1 MCYSYLPSTLPSS
14 QETSH
19 ILKREMVDGE
29 RGSDQIN
36 DDQLEVE
43 MVEVPGHPKLR
54 WDDVDK

>member
-29 RGSDQIN
+29 RGESDQMN
-36 DDQLEVE
+36 DESLEVE

-54 WDDVDK
+54 

>member
-14 QETSH
+14 QETIH

-29 RGSDQIN
+29 RGESDQMN
-36 DDQLEVE
+36 DESLEVE

-54 WDDVDK
+54 